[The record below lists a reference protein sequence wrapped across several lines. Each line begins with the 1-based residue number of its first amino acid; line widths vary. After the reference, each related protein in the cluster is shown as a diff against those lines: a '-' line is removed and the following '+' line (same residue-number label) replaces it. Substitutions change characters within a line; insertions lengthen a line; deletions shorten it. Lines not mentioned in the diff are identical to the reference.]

1 LGRTTVDSTV
11 RLWPSS
17 MKKQPTYKRILI
29 KLSGEVLAGEEGI
42 GIEPAVVREL
52 AKEIKELK
60 DLAIE
65 IAVVIGGG
73 NLIRGIE
80 AAEYDLDRVS
90 ADHVGMLTTVINGLA
105 LCAVLERHGVATSIQ
120 SAVAVGEMVAPYVR
134 RNALRDLQGDKVVI
148 FVGGTGNPYFT
159 TDTAAA
165 LRALEIEAEIILK
178 ATKVDGVYD
187 SDPLKNSAAVK
198 FDRISYQE
206 VLQKRLGVMDATAIS
221 LCMEHHLPVVVFNIR
236 GHGNMRRIIVGEKEG
251 TLIN

>member
-1 LGRTTVDSTV
+1 MT
-11 RLWPSS
+11 
-17 MKKQPTYKRILI
+17 KQPTYKRIVI
-29 KLSGEVLAGEEGI
+29 KLSGEVMAGDEGV

-52 AKEIKELK
+52 AEEIKELK
-60 DLAIE
+60 SLTVE

-80 AAEYDLDRVS
+80 AAEYDLDRVT

-105 LCAVLERHGVATSIQ
+105 LSAVLERQGIATSIH
-120 SAVAVGEMVAPYVR
+120 SAVGVGEMVAPYVR
-134 RNALRDLQGDKVVI
+134 RNALRDLQEGKVVI

-206 VLQKRLGVMDATAIS
+206 VLQQRLGVMDATAIS
-221 LCMEHHLPVVVFNIR
+221 LCMEHRLPVVVFNIT
-236 GHGNMRRIIVGEKEG
+236 GKGNMQRIILGEKEG
-251 TLIN
+251 TLIS